1 MTELNDINK
10 LNNKNDCSICLD
22 KISTDYNFTITKCG
36 HWFHTNCIT
45 SYYINNT
52 NEINLSCPCC
62 RNKNIIKKPVIK
74 GFKTFDDFLKHYN
87 ITDFDKDKINELC
100 INVNN

>member
-1 MTELNDINK
+1 MTELNDTNK
-10 LNNKNDCSICLD
+10 FNNKNYCSICLD
-22 KISTDYNFTITKCG
+22 YISTKSNFTVTQCG

-52 NEINLSCPCC
+52 NKSNLSCPCC
-62 RNKNIIKKPVIK
+62 RDNNIIKKPLIK

-87 ITDFDKDKINELC
+87 VTDFNKSQINDLC
-100 INVNN
+100 ININN